1 MFLAQSWT
9 KYMWNF
15 LHLNVIFSCHQWNG
29 NGSLSPES
37 EYASCLTSCQT
48 NQNLGLRKLDNFKK
62 TSEMLKIK
70 SDNPAG
76 DQKEKLQKLQKEV
89 LKNLL

>member
-1 MFLAQSWT
+1 
-9 KYMWNF
+9 
-15 LHLNVIFSCHQWNG
+15 
-29 NGSLSPES
+29 
-37 EYASCLTSCQT
+37 
-48 NQNLGLRKLDNFKK
+48 
-62 TSEMLKIK
+62 MLKIK